1 MVTALLLS
9 HLQSSEVL
17 DRLYERVLKLK
28 GVEID
33 AELVRPS
40 ANRFRFQIA
49 PGKAFVAHYATSV
62 MYHTPLETVTYMP
75 DRNMYVRAK
84 TEPGGLLPVGFEPF
98 WPSGARL
105 KPTGPATQTQFHEVD
120 AWEQPCV
127 TDGGQALRLYVSRKT
142 NLPLGSIA
150 AAGGA
155 TYEVVYRSVKERTYS
170 AADRAFRP
178 PVGSKPMPPGPPK
191 MPEMARPGTRIPDF
205 SGLDD
210 RGKKLSSA
218 ALRKQYPN
226 GMVLNFWFCGC
237 KGCIEEMPYLRGLA
251 PKLAKAGIG
260 FVGVDPI
267 DPAPN
272 VRKTSQL
279 QKLGYP
285 TLVGKAAN
293 GLRESVK
300 VEVYPTTVILDA
312 RGTVVDV
319 WIGFDEARL
328 LKGLTS
334 LGYTTSQ

>member
-17 DRLYERVLKLK
+17 DRVYERVLKLR

-40 ANRFRFQIA
+40 ANHFQFQIA

-62 MYHTPLETVTYMP
+62 MYHTPQETVTYMP

-84 TEPGGLLPVGFEPF
+84 TEPGGLLPAGFEPL
-98 WPSGARL
+98 WPSGERL
-105 KPTGPATQTQFHEVD
+105 KPTGKATLVKFHAFD

-127 TDGGQALRLYVSRKT
+127 ADGGQALRLYVGVKT
-142 NLPLGSIA
+142 NLPLGSVA
-150 AAGGA
+150 SAGGA
-155 TYEVVYRSVKERTYS
+155 TYEIVYRSVKERTYTAS
-170 AADRAFRP
+170 ALAFRP

-191 MPEMARPGTRIPDF
+191 MPEMAPPGTRIPDF
-205 SGLDD
+205 AGLDE

-218 ALRKQYPN
+218 ALRKQYPK

-237 KGCIEEMPYLRGLA
+237 KGCMEEMPYLRGLA

-267 DPAPN
+267 DPASN
-272 VRKTSQL
+272 VRKTSHM

-285 TLVGKAAN
+285 SLVGKAAS

-312 RGTVVDV
+312 QGMVVDV

-328 LKGLTS
+328 LKGLRS
-334 LGYTTSQ
+334 LGYTTPK